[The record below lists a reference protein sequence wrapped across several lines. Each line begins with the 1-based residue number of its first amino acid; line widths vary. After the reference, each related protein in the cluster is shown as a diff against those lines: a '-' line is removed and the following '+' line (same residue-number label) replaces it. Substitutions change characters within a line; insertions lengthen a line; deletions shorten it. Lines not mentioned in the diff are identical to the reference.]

1 MPVVP
6 SITIYVVLVWI
17 LWGFFM
23 AIGWVLGTW
32 IVNQIL
38 NGVWRTSSPRRSP

>member
-6 SITIYVVLVWI
+6 QITIYVVLVWI

-32 IVNQIL
+32 IMNQIL
-38 NGVWRTSSPRRSP
+38 GSVWRADRPSRTP